1 MVRIGPREVLPALR
15 VGPQRERTD
24 QRRFQE
30 NQTER
35 IRCPHNRLHI
45 DNLSFRTSYE
55 CDSDPD
61 GGVVIAEYA
70 VFKYGHS
77 SRPAHPYMTGLT
89 TAEKSKSTMQKLFKL
104 LV

>member
-35 IRCPHNRLHI
+35 IRCPHDRLHI
-45 DNLSFRTSYE
+45 DNLSFRTSYK
-55 CDSDPD
+55 D
-61 GGVVIAEYA
+61 I
-70 VFKYGHS
+70 HS
-77 SRPAHPYMTGLT
+77 NEMHKQNY
-89 TAEKSKSTMQKLFKL
+89 LF
-104 LV
+104 